1 MESGIPRNN
10 FFVYELQTKLLR
22 TYGSTENIAQRKGA
36 AMTSIY
42 EKKPWL
48 KHYSP
53 WLPPVLEIPKENLVQ
68 ILKRVVSRGDSCPA
82 VYYFG
87 SSISYAQ
94 MDQWSDQLATALQA
108 LGLKKGE
115 RVVFYLQNIPQFVIA
130 QYAVWK
136 AGGIVVP
143 LNPMYKEKELEYYFR
158 DSGAKMLVSLSSAY
172 EMVAKNIAH
181 QIGLEAVITTSGLE
195 FLPPN
200 EPVPQIL
207 QDEKRMRFP
216 ETHDFMDLLKKYEGK
231 SFKPVEVSNQ
241 QAAYFTYTSGTT
253 GPPKGAMNT
262 HENIAFNAKFYAR
275 FLQLGAQDV
284 ILAVAPL
291 FHVTGQVAH
300 MASAAYA
307 GIPLIL
313 FYRFDPA
320 IALQLIERWKA
331 TMTLGSI
338 TVFISLMNHPEIR
351 KRDFSSMKKVYTGG
365 APVPAAVV
373 ESFEKSVGP
382 YIHNAYGLTETNS
395 PSHFTPWGSRAPTDP
410 ETGALSIGIPACNS
424 ISKIM
429 DLETGE
435 RELPPGEIGEIVVKG
450 PMVVP
455 GYWNKP
461 EETAHAI
468 RNGWMYT
475 GDVGKMDEEGWFY
488 VIDRKKDLINV
499 SGFKVW
505 PRDVEDVLYQHP
517 AVKEAAVI
525 GVPDPYRGETVKA
538 FVALKDDF
546 KGRVTPEE
554 LIDFC
559 KNRMAAYKYPRIVEI
574 APEIPKTTTGKFLRR
589 VLREEEKAKKGDI
602 SK

>member
-1 MESGIPRNN
+1 M
-10 FFVYELQTKLLR
+10 VD
-22 TYGSTENIAQRKGA
+22 
-36 AMTSIY
+36 IY
-42 EKKPWL
+42 DKRPWL

-53 WLPPVLEIPKENLVQ
+53 WVPPDLEIPEENLVQ
-68 ILKRVVSRGDSCPA
+68 LLRGAVSRGSSRPA

-87 SSISYAQ
+87 SSISYGQ
-94 MDQWSDQLATALQA
+94 IDRWSDQLAAA
-108 LGLKKGE
+108 FKDFGLKRGD
-115 RVVFYLQNIPQFVIA
+115 RVVFYLQNIPQFVVA

-143 LNPMYKEKELEYYFR
+143 VNPMYKEKELEYYLR

-172 EMVAKNIAH
+172 GAVAKNIAP
-181 QIGLEAVITTSGLE
+181 QVGLEAIITTSGLE
-195 FLPPN
+195 FLPPD
-200 EPVPQIL
+200 EPVPKIL
-207 QDEKRMRFP
+207 QEEKRIRFP
-216 ETHDFMDLLKKYEGK
+216 ETHDFMDLLKKYEGQTFE
-231 SFKPVEVSNQ
+231 SVAISNQ

-262 HENIAFNAKFYAR
+262 HQNIAFNAKFYAT
-275 FLQLGAQDV
+275 FLRLGHPDV

-300 MASAAYA
+300 MAAAAYA
-307 GIPLIL
+307 QIPLIL
-313 FYRFDPA
+313 FFRFDPGE
-320 IALQLIERWKA
+320 ALNLIERWKA

-338 TVFISLMNHPEIR
+338 TVFISLMNHPDFK
-351 KRDFSSMKKVYTGG
+351 KRDFSSMKKVFTGG
-365 APVPAAVV
+365 APVPPAVV
-373 ESFEKSVGP
+373 ETFEKGCGA
-382 YIHNAYGLTETNS
+382 YIHNVYGLTETNS
-395 PSHFTPWGSRAPTDP
+395 PSHVTPLGSRAPVDP
-410 ETGALSIGIPACNS
+410 ETGALSVGIPVCNS

-429 DLETGE
+429 DLETGD

-468 RNGWMYT
+468 RRGWMYT

-488 VIDRKKDLINV
+488 VVDRKKDLINV

-538 FVALKDDF
+538 FVALKEDF
-546 KGRVTPEE
+546 MGRVTPDEI
-554 LIDFC
+554 IDFC
-559 KNRMAAYKYPRIVEI
+559 KQRMAAYKYPRIVEI
-574 APEIPKTTTGKFLRR
+574 TLEIPKTTTGKFLRR
-589 VLREEEKAKKGDI
+589 VLREREEKKE
-602 SK
+602 

>member
-1 MESGIPRNN
+1 MTS
-10 FFVYELQTKLLR
+10 VYEQ
-22 TYGSTENIAQRKGA
+22 
-36 AMTSIY
+36 
-42 EKKPWL
+42 KPWL

-53 WLPPVLEIPKENLVQ
+53 WLPPELETPQENLVQ
-68 ILKRVVSRGDSCPA
+68 ILKRAVSRGGSRPA

-87 SSISYAQ
+87 GSMSYAEV
-94 MDQWSDQLATALQA
+94 DQWSDQLAAALQD
-108 LGLKKGE
+108 LGLERGD

-143 LNPMYKEKELEYYFR
+143 LNPMYKEKELEYYFQ
-158 DSGAKMLVSLSSAY
+158 DSGAEMLIALSSAY
-172 EMVAKNIAH
+172 EAVAKNLV
-181 QIGLEAVITTSGLE
+181 QQMKFEAVITTSGLE
-195 FLPPN
+195 FLPPD
-200 EPVPQIL
+200 EPVPKIL
-207 QDEKRMRFP
+207 QEEKRIRLP

-231 SFKPVEVSNQ
+231 VFEPVKISQQ
-241 QAAYFTYTSGTT
+241 QAAYLTYTSGTT

-262 HENIAFNAKFYAR
+262 HENIAFNAKVYAT
-275 FLQLGAQDV
+275 FLQLGIRDV

-300 MASAAYA
+300 LASAAYA

-313 FYRFDPA
+313 FYRFDPEV
-320 IALQLIERWKA
+320 ALQLIEHWKA

-338 TVFISLMNHPEIR
+338 TVFISLMNHPDIKR
-351 KRDFSSMKKVYTGG
+351 RDFSSMTKVYTGG
-365 APVPAAVV
+365 APVPVAVV

-382 YIHNAYGLTETNS
+382 YIHNAYGLTETSS
-395 PSHFTPWGSRAPTDP
+395 PSHFTPLGSRAPTDP
-410 ETGALSIGIPACNS
+410 ETGALSIGVPVCNC

-429 DLETGE
+429 DLPTGD
-435 RELPPGEIGEIVVKG
+435 RELPPGEVGEIVVKG

-455 GYWNKP
+455 GYWNKV

-468 RNGWMYT
+468 RNGWLYT

-525 GVPDPYRGETVKA
+525 GIPDSYRGETVKA
-538 FVALKDDF
+538 FVALKEDF
-546 KGRVTPEE
+546 MDRVTPEE
-554 LIDFC
+554 LIEFC
-559 KNRMAAYKYPRIVEI
+559 KNRMAAYKYPRSVEI
-574 APEIPKTTTGKFLRR
+574 TPEIPKTTTGKFLRR
-589 VLREEEKAKKGDI
+589 ALREKEGGKI
-602 SK
+602 

>member
-1 MESGIPRNN
+1 MAS
-10 FFVYELQTKLLR
+10 Y
-22 TYGSTENIAQRKGA
+22 
-36 AMTSIY
+36 Y
-42 EKKPWL
+42 EKRPWL

-53 WLPPVLEIPKENLVQ
+53 WIPPELEIPRENLVQ
-68 ILKRVVSRGDSCPA
+68 ILKRSVAPGGSRPA
-82 VYYFG
+82 LYYFG
-87 SSISYAQ
+87 SSISYSQ
-94 MDQWSDQLATALQA
+94 IDQWSDRLAAA
-108 LGLKKGE
+108 FKDLGLKKGD
-115 RVVFYLQNIPQFVIA
+115 RVVFYLQNVPQFVIA

-143 LNPMYKEKELEYYFR
+143 VNPMYKEKELEYYFR

-172 EMVAKNIAH
+172 EMVAKNIAL

-195 FLPPN
+195 FLPPD
-200 EPVPQIL
+200 EPVPKIL
-207 QDEKRMRFP
+207 QDERRIQFP
-216 ETHDFMDLLKKYEGK
+216 ETHDFMDLLKRYEGRD
-231 SFKPVEVSNQ
+231 FEPVEISNR

-262 HENIAFNAKFYAR
+262 HENIAFNAKFYAT
-275 FLQLGAQDV
+275 FLQLGNQDV

-313 FYRFDPA
+313 FYRFDPDA
-320 IALQLIERWKA
+320 ALQLIERWKA

-338 TVFISLMNHPEIR
+338 TVFISLMNNPDFH
-351 KRDFSSMKKVYTGG
+351 KRDFSSMTKVYTGG
-365 APVPAAVV
+365 APVPVAVV
-373 ESFEKSVGP
+373 ESFEKNVGP

-395 PSHFTPWGSRAPTDP
+395 PSHFTPLGSRAPVDS
-410 ETGALSIGIPACNS
+410 ETGALSVGIPVCNS

-435 RELPPGEIGEIVVKG
+435 KELPPGEIGEIIVKG

-461 EETAHAI
+461 EETSHAI

-488 VIDRKKDLINV
+488 VVDRKKDLINV

-546 KGRVTPEE
+546 EGRVTPEE

-559 KNRMAAYKYPRIVEI
+559 KKRMAAYKYPRILEI
-574 APEIPKTTTGKFLRR
+574 TPEIPKTTTGKFLRR
-589 VLREEEKAKKGDI
+589 ALREKEKGKV
-602 SK
+602 